1 MTKKKK
7 KHPFNNDE
15 NILKGE
21 NQRIF
26 IFLHNKLIQF
36 NLINKL
42 IQFNLSPRNVT
53 KSICFCADTLHFI
66 ASVRS
71 VLLVAKIALRNL
83 TRVVYV
89 VHFQLT
95 CWLVIEESIVEML
108 LGGINTAQLTQSHFN
123 LFALYLYYKNIHSL
137 NNIVISCGIG
147 FPFFQFLVWV
157 VKLKQMSQT
166 NIEKLWTVCLI
177 RKP

>member
-21 NQRIF
+21 IQRIF

-36 NLINKL
+36 NLI
-42 IQFNLSPRNVT
+42 SPRNVT

-108 LGGINTAQLTQSHFN
+108 LGGINTA
-123 LFALYLYYKNIHSL
+123 
-137 NNIVISCGIG
+137 
-147 FPFFQFLVWV
+147 
-157 VKLKQMSQT
+157 
-166 NIEKLWTVCLI
+166 
-177 RKP
+177 